1 MKSVE
6 VEIFG
11 RKFRFRTDEPE
22 QTQEIASTINEEL
35 NTLRELYENLD
46 FTRLLLLLAL
56 RKQDEII
63 TLRKQNLELE
73 KNLERVNQM
82 VEKIVGEI

>member
-1 MKSVE
+1 MQSVE

-11 RKFRFRTDEPE
+11 REFRFRTDEPE

-63 TLRKQNLELE
+63 ALRKQNLELE